1 MVVRF
6 ILPIDYYQKT
16 INSFY
21 LSEENVTTENSD
33 ARLKREIGTLA
44 AGFLV
49 LNGIIGAG
57 IFGLPGRLAEV
68 AGDFSPWLFIIFGIL
83 IITVVWSFAAISSYF
98 SSTGGPIVYVT
109 NAFGPLIGFQTGWL
123 FYVGRLAA
131 FAANVNLLFD
141 YASYIWDG
149 ASVWAIRSVMIFIVV
164 GGLTIINIL
173 GIKKAVQAINVL
185 TFLKLVPIFLVI
197 LLGLQYL
204 APENMLPPDLPQF
217 DDAGAVILL
226 IFFAFTG
233 FESVLASA
241 GETKN
246 PQKTIPRA
254 LISVFIIVTIIYFL
268 LQLVYVTVAPPIDG
282 DAPLIGLGRSLIGPV
297 GGTIIIFTAI
307 FSILGNVAGITIFGS
322 RSSFAMAHYGALP
335 MWFGKVHEK
344 YSTPSNSLIFQAV
357 FVYILAV
364 SGTFVYLAI
373 AGTLARM
380 IAYSICILALP
391 KVMKNADQETRENAT
406 KIPGGFII
414 PFIGLLVCI
423 FAMTQSE
430 LLNWQYLL
438 GFVAVGSV
446 LYFININ
453 LKKKQ

>member
-1 MVVRF
+1 M
-6 ILPIDYYQKT
+6 
-16 INSFY
+16 S
-21 LSEENVTTENSD
+21 TENSD
-33 ARLKREIGTLA
+33 TKLKREIGTLA

-57 IFGLPGRLAEV
+57 IFGLPGRLMEV
-68 AGDFSPWLFIIFGIL
+68 AGSFSPWLFIIFGIL

-98 SSTGGPIVYVT
+98 SSTGGPIVYVS

-131 FAANVNLLFD
+131 FAANLNLLFD
-141 YASYIWDG
+141 YAAFVWGG
-149 ASVWAIRSVMIFIVV
+149 ASVWLIRSIMIFIVI

-185 TFLKLVPIFLVI
+185 TFLKLVPILLMI

-204 APENMLPPDLPQF
+204 TPDNLLPPELPKF

-246 PQKTIPRA
+246 PQKSIPRA
-254 LISVFIIVTIIYFL
+254 LISVFIVVTVIYFL
-268 LQLVYVTVAPPIDG
+268 LQLVYVTVAPPINDS
-282 DAPLIGLGRSLIGPV
+282 APLIGLGTSLIGPI
-297 GGTIIIFTAI
+297 GGTIIVFTAI

-335 MWFGKVHEK
+335 MWFGRVHEK
-344 YSTPSNSLIFQAV
+344 YSTPSNSLLFQAV
-357 FVYILAV
+357 FVYILAI

-373 AGTLARM
+373 AGTLARL

-391 KVMKNADQETRENAT
+391 KVIKNADPETRKNAT
-406 KIPGGFII
+406 QIPGDNTFSWVIGFII

-423 FAMTQSE
+423 FAMLQSE
-430 LLNWQYLL
+430 LINWQYLL
-438 GFVAVGSV
+438 GFVAVGTL
-446 LYFININ
+446 LYYINQYI
-453 LKKKQ
+453 KKE

>member
-1 MVVRF
+1 M
-6 ILPIDYYQKT
+6 
-16 INSFY
+16 
-21 LSEENVTTENSD
+21 TTENSD

-68 AGDFSPWLFIIFGIL
+68 AGAFSPWLFIIFGIL

-109 NAFGPLIGFQTGWL
+109 DAFGPLLGFQTGWL

-131 FAANVNLLFD
+131 FAANLNLLFD
-141 YASYIWDG
+141 YASYLWDG

-173 GIKKAVQAINVL
+173 GIKKAVLAINVL
-185 TFLKLVPIFLVI
+185 TFLKLVPIFLMI

-204 APENMLPPDLPQF
+204 APENLLPPDLPKF

-254 LISVFIIVTIIYFL
+254 LISVFIMVTIIYFL
-268 LQLVYVTVAPPIDG
+268 LQLVYVTVGPEING
-282 DAPLIGLGRSLIGPV
+282 DAPLIELGRSLIGPI

-307 FSILGNVAGITIFGS
+307 FSILGNVAGIAIFGS

-335 MWFGKVHEK
+335 MWFGKIHQK
-344 YSTPSNSLIFQAV
+344 YSTPSNSLLFQAV
-357 FVYILAV
+357 FVYILAI

-391 KVMKNADQETRENAT
+391 KVIKNADQQTRDNAT

-414 PFIGLLVCI
+414 PAIGLLVCI

-430 LLNWQYLL
+430 LINWQYLL

-446 LYFININ
+446 LYFINHRI
-453 LKKKQ
+453 KKKA

>member
-1 MVVRF
+1 M
-6 ILPIDYYQKT
+6 
-16 INSFY
+16 
-21 LSEENVTTENSD
+21 TTENSD

>member
-1 MVVRF
+1 
-6 ILPIDYYQKT
+6 
-16 INSFY
+16 
-21 LSEENVTTENSD
+21 VTTENSD